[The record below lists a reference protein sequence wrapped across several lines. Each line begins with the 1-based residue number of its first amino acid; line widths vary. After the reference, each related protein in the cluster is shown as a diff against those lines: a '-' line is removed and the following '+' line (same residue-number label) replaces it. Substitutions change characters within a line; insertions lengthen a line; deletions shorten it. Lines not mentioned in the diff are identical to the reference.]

1 MRQEAETSQPQGGYA
16 ARVSS
21 ASMAS
26 HPAGRI
32 SSASMA
38 SHPVGRISSASIASR
53 TARMQSTSAASVA
66 LSTTAAAAAAKAR
79 QKKHTVSECIDAV
92 MDELTSRKG
101 EILLSDMLAN
111 FKRTSVC
118 SDFLHS
124 LESYMRA
131 VTAVQPALD
140 EPQRQQLLLKVAV
153 QWSRVLFYCS
163 NFESTTADAVFFE
176 SLLLLARCVCHM
188 ALADASAKRAAAI
201 DAEFFTIFRGGIFD
215 TVPLQAHKH
224 QHAQLALPHIPE
236 RSALSTTAAGSV
248 AARVLQQSVSLRDS
262 AKQSEFSQPETVAL
276 SAAPFESIAVK
287 RGGVSSKRFAAVQR
301 AAVANL
307 SASEAF
313 RRAVAARMLR
323 LMGPTRPTQRKVLFQ
338 GRHRNLKCAHPFSL
352 TAGSPC
358 VASLSAA
365 TPSMLLAVMAESS
378 SSVAT
383 ISSTQAGGMQSLAE

>member
-1 MRQEAETSQPQGGYA
+1 MQQEAETSQPQVAHA
-16 ARVSS
+16 A
-21 ASMAS
+21 
-26 HPAGRI
+26 RI

-38 SHPVGRISSASIASR
+38 SHPVRRISSASIASR
-53 TARMQSTSAASVA
+53 TARMHSTSAASVA
-66 LSTTAAAAAAKAR
+66 LSVGTTAAAAAAKAR

-92 MDELTSRKG
+92 IDELTVRKS

-131 VTAVQPALD
+131 VTAVQPVLED
-140 EPQRQQLLLKVAV
+140 PQRQQLLLKVAV

-188 ALADASAKRAAAI
+188 ALTDATAKRAAAI
-201 DAEFFTIFRGGIFD
+201 DAEFLVIFRGGIFD

-224 QHAQLALPHIPE
+224 QNTQLALPHIPE

-248 AARVLQQSVSLRDS
+248 VARVLQQSASQHDS
-262 AKQSEFSQPETVAL
+262 AKQSEGSQPATVAL
-276 SAAPFESIAVK
+276 SAAPFETITVK
-287 RGGVSSKRFAAVQR
+287 RGGVASSRRFAVVQR
-301 AAVANL
+301 VAVANL

-313 RRAVAARMLR
+313 RKAVAARMLR
-323 LMGPTRPTQRKVLFQ
+323 LLGPTRPTQRKVLFQ

-358 VASLSAA
+358 VATLSAA

-378 SSVAT
+378 SSSIAT
-383 ISSTQAGGMQSLAE
+383 SSSTTQAGGGMQSLAE